1 MILELNNI
9 NVPKSLIN
17 SVIALMNTYKKEI
30 FKSIPKNVNSNK
42 LKEIT

>member
-17 SVIALMNTYKKEI
+17 SVIALMNTYTKEI
-30 FKSIPKNVNSNK
+30 FKSIHKNVNSNK